1 MNHTSTFAIFII
13 CLTVLCAFCA
23 LLGGVSYW
31 VHEANLPNQ
40 EKIAKIDA
48 CAREERVD
56 VRAMCIALAK

>member
-1 MNHTSTFAIFII
+1 MSTFAIFIV
-13 CLTVLCAFCA
+13 CLCCLLAFA
-23 LLGGVSYW
+23 GFLGAVSYW

-48 CAREERVD
+48 CAREERID